1 MTVSAGSLKTKPS
14 NVGAGRGQKS
24 PAGSDVPYRIF
35 LVAIAIA
42 LGAVTV
48 AFFYSVVKSS
58 VPGWEQAGWDILVG
72 TTWNFTNNQFGG
84 LPLIA
89 GTFVTTFVALL
100 FAVPVGIGAAI
111 GLAFLVPRRIQPVV
125 SAIVELLAIVPS
137 VIYGLWGFFV
147 IKLTLIE
154 WQPKI
159 QNFFH
164 STWPFTG
171 NAILGVGVFLGSIVL
186 AVMILPTITAISRDV
201 LVAVPKELNEGG
213 LSLGATRS
221 QTLRKVILPSARSGL
236 LGAVVLGTGRAL
248 GETIALVFLLGG
260 VGPQSPWPFGLFKQ
274 GATLASTIAEN
285 FGEYSGPTLFGVL
298 CCLAIVLMVIVAAVN
313 FGARALVASSERKLA
328 PR

>member
-1 MTVSAGSLKTKPS
+1 MTVSAGPLDTKTGID
-14 NVGAGRGQKS
+14 GAGRGKKS
-24 PAGSDVPYRIF
+24 PAGSDLPYQIF
-35 LVAIAIA
+35 LIVVAVV

-48 AFFYSVVKSS
+48 AFFYSIVKSS
-58 VPGWEQAGWDILVG
+58 IPGWEQAGWQILVG
-72 TTWNFTNNQFGG
+72 TTWNFTNDQFGG

-100 FAVPVGIGAAI
+100 FAVPIGIGAAI
-111 GLAFLVPRRIQPVV
+111 GLAFLIPRRIQPVV

-137 VIYGLWGFFV
+137 VIYGLWGYYV

-164 STWPFTG
+164 GVWPFTG
-171 NAILGVGVFLGSIVL
+171 NAILGVGIFLGSIVL
-186 AVMILPTITAISRDV
+186 AVMILPTVTAISRDV

-221 QTLRKVILPSARSGL
+221 QTLRKVILPAARPGL

-248 GETIALVFLLGG
+248 GETIAMVFLLGG
-260 VGPQSPWPFGLFKQ
+260 VTSGSPWPFGLFKQ

-298 CCLAIVLMVIVAAVN
+298 CCLALVLMVIVAAVN
-313 FGARALVASSERKLA
+313 FGARALVSNSERKLA
-328 PR
+328 LR